1 MGLIQDLTDL
11 LGKISFVTIVHE
23 YEQGLYFRRGVSI
36 EKPIRR
42 LKADDLAEIEVLE
55 RAVREESGRFKAF
68 LSIGKAEPPA
78 GFRRSW
84 TGRLRHQR
92 RFSKVLR
99 AGVYFHLPLL
109 EHIVTDYKQER
120 VLDLGYVSVLTSDP
134 EPESKVVMVS
144 CNLRFEMMDFYRA
157 YTAVYD
163 YEVSL
168 RYHTLSILARKSLG
182 MKFDDWKMPATIIEL
197 EKKVVEELRKLV
209 TEKWGIKVHQVYVT
223 DVTDARIF
231 KFVGDT
237 HGAFRE
243 QQPLVAAGEW
253 APDRC

>member
-1 MGLIQDLTDL
+1 MGLIQELADLF
-11 LGKISFVTIVHE
+11 GKVAFFTVVHE
-23 YEQGLYFRRGVSI
+23 YEQGLYFRRGISI

-42 LKADDLAEIEVLE
+42 LKADDLAEIETLE
-55 RAVREESGRFKAF
+55 RAVRQKRGRFQTFFGFGRAA
-68 LSIGKAEPPA
+68 LPH

-84 TGRLRHQR
+84 SGRVLHQR
-92 RFSKVLR
+92 RYSKILR
-99 AGVYFHLPLL
+99 AGAYFHFPLFD
-109 EHIVTDYKQER
+109 HIVTDYKQER

-134 EPESKVVMVS
+134 EPESKVVIVS

-168 RYHTLSILARKSLG
+168 RYHTLSILAQKSVG
-182 MKFDDWKMPATIIEL
+182 KKFDDWKKPETIIEL

-209 TEKWGIKVHQVYVT
+209 TEKWGIKLHQVYVT
-223 DVTDARIF
+223 DVTNARIF

-237 HGAFRE
+237 HTTGRE
-243 QQPLVAAGEW
+243 QSLLVANGE
-253 APDRC
+253 